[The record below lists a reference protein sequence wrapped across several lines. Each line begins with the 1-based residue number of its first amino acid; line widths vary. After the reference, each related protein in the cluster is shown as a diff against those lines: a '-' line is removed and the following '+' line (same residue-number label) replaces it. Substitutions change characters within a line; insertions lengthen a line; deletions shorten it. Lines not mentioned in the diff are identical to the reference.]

1 MQKTT
6 LSSKG
11 QIIIPKQMRDR
22 HHWRP
27 GTRFVIE
34 DTPDGVLLRSDKAV
48 SQVTVES
55 LRGCITYSGPP
66 ITLEE
71 MNAGLDAEFR
81 RQWLKEE
88 NHDSR

>member
-11 QIIIPKQMRDR
+11 QVIIPKQMRDR

-34 DTPDGVLLRSDKAV
+34 ETPDGVLLKSEKTVTEA
-48 SQVTVES
+48 TVES
-55 LRGCITYSGPP
+55 LRGCIGYAGPP
-66 ITLEE
+66 KSLEE
-71 MNAGLDAEFR
+71 MRSGVDEEFQ
-81 RQWLKEE
+81 RQWRKNK